1 MVGSDRRFVAVNP
14 AFQKMTGYSEAEL
27 RLLSPVDIT
36 HDDDQSA
43 AEAIVATSAAAQS
56 YEKRYRRKDGG
67 VIWAA
72 IARTRTGLGGPSNR
86 SRKSARENSG
96 QWRMAVRDWGPKS
109 AFRGGKFGVA
119 LSRRRQSPRKPRG
132 SLRPRRARIAGTAW
146 HSVWPRAKRGPRRS
160 RTFRRRGRLEESRA
174 RPLDVQSPD
183 RIG

>member
-43 AEAIVATSAAAQS
+43 AEAIVATSAAARS

-86 SRKSARENSG
+86 FGGPTGPTSPISWPGAERCQPKRRSWHPTSRHIQR
-96 QWRMAVRDWGPKS
+96 
-109 AFRGGKFGVA
+109 A
-119 LSRRRQSPRKPRG
+119 LASPPSFAASRRSQ
-132 SLRPRRARIAGTAW
+132 RPIQANIR
-146 HSVWPRAKRGPRRS
+146 
-160 RTFRRRGRLEESRA
+160 
-174 RPLDVQSPD
+174 
-183 RIG
+183 